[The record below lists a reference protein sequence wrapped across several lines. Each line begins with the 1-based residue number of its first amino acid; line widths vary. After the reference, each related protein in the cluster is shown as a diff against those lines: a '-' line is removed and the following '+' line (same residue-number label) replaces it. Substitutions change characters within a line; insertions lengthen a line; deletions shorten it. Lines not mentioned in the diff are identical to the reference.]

1 MRFAS
6 EFFCVS
12 SLRCRIH
19 EWVDP
24 AIHWIREFAE
34 SGSLLNPG
42 VDPEGDSGE
51 DPGEDPRAD
60 PGMNGFCAAG
70 LFCETAV
77 F

>member
-42 VDPEGDSGE
+42 VDPEGDSG
-51 DPGEDPRAD
+51 AD
-60 PGMNGFCAAG
+60 PGMNGFCAVG
-70 LFCETAV
+70 PFCETAV